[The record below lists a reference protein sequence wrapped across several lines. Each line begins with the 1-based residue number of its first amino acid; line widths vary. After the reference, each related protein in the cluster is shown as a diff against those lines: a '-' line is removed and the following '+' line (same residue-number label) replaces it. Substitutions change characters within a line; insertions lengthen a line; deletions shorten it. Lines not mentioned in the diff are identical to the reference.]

1 MEKFKTKAPQRIL
14 RCIKKSIFVFTAASL
29 ICVSVPIS
37 AKADSSK
44 VVTLGANLSDEQ
56 KESMYKYFGTTADDV
71 DTIEVTNQDERKYM
85 EGIATE
91 SQIGK
96 KTYSQIYSYK
106 TPEMLRIGLRRES
119 RFSLD
124 WQRQRFSKS
133 RRY

>member
-29 ICVSVPIS
+29 ICVSVPIA

-71 DTIEVTNQDERKYM
+71 DTIEVTNHRL
-85 EGIATE
+85 
-91 SQIGK
+91 GK
-96 KTYSQIYSYK
+96 KLTAVL
-106 TPEMLRIGLRRES
+106 MLSRLKKAES
-119 RFSLD
+119 R
-124 WQRQRFSKS
+124 
-133 RRY
+133 